1 VTRAV
6 TPTVSPTLFELT
18 PEVGFL
24 RLENDRSFDSG
35 EGTRS
40 KNHAGSYSYR
50 MGGGRS
56 LVSRKV
62 TTSGLLLF
70 YLCCKK
76 WSFVVLQSFLG
87 RLSYRKTTKQE
98 DPKKI
103 MKKRQMEWVE
113 MLSSE

>member
-1 VTRAV
+1 
-6 TPTVSPTLFELT
+6 
-18 PEVGFL
+18 
-24 RLENDRSFDSG
+24 
-35 EGTRS
+35 
-40 KNHAGSYSYR
+40 
-50 MGGGRS
+50 
-56 LVSRKV
+56 
-62 TTSGLLLF
+62 LF

>member
-1 VTRAV
+1 MIDPLILERVRDPKITRV
-6 TPTVSPTLFELT
+6 RILI
-18 PEVGFL
+18 GW
-24 RLENDRSFDSG
+24 
-35 EGTRS
+35 
-40 KNHAGSYSYR
+40 
-50 MGGGRS
+50 GGGRS